1 MRLKY
6 RISALLALM
15 ALALVAVVPAAVAT
29 PLPAPTT
36 HQDPTSQVDAT
47 PAQADSGDAPRITLF
62 RSSTTSKLVKHGYL
76 AIDVRCN
83 LPCVISVVATGKVN
97 KKTRVLGSAEKT
109 LPANKVRTIKIRI
122 RSDVK
127 KLVQNGLKFKFDATP
142 SAVL

>member
-6 RISALLALM
+6 RISSL
-15 ALALVAVVPAAVAT
+15 LALVAVAALALVPVAGAT

-36 HQDPTSQVDAT
+36 HQDPGAQVDAV
-47 PAQADSGDAPRITLF
+47 PAATASDAPRITLF
-62 RSSTTSKLVKHGYL
+62 RSSTTSKLVKQGYL
-76 AIDVRCN
+76 AVDVRCN
-83 LPCVISVVATGKVN
+83 AACVVSVVATGKVY
-97 KKTRVLGSAEKT
+97 KKSRRLGSAEKT

-127 KLVQNGLKFKFDATP
+127 KLVQDGLKFQFDATP